1 MTGDNKKTILFL
13 VEKNLESGVENTVES
28 SQTRSLN
35 NFNISSIL
43 NCAFVSI
50 LFLYQFY
57 FCFRQEEEEPMEI
70 SSETGDN
77 PSRYIYHS
85 SNIHK
90 ITIVPVCFV

>member
-1 MTGDNKKTILFL
+1 VFTYLL
-13 VEKNLESGVENTVES
+13 YRENLESGVENTVES

-43 NCAFVSI
+43 NCAFVK
-50 LFLYQFY
+50 FY

-85 SNIHK
+85 SHIHK